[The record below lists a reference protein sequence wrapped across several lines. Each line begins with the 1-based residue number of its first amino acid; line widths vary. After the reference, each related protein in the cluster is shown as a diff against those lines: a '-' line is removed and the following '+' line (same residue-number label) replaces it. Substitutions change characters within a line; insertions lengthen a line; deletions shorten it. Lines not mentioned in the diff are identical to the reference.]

1 MKYYSL
7 LPLLFLYFLCVFA
20 FSSSA
25 DNNNNNNNNTVYDS
39 FVLCLS
45 GYQISDVEISEI
57 VYTPNNPDFTT
68 VLESYIRNR
77 RFNTSTTRK
86 PTIIVAPKAET
97 QVSAAVLCAR
107 DLNIHLKIRSGGHDY
122 EGTSYVSDSDF
133 AILDMFNF
141 RSINISMDDETAW
154 VESGAYLGELYYR
167 IWEKSRVHGF
177 PAGVCPTVGVG
188 GHISGAGYGN
198 MLRKHGLTVD
208 HVIDAR
214 IVDANGVVLDRDS
227 MGEDLFWAIRGG
239 GGASFGVILAYK
251 IKLVPV
257 PATVTVFR
265 LEKFM
270 SAANGT
276 ANASETVHLY
286 QQIVETMD
294 DDLFIRVLLQP
305 ITRNKTKTVRATF
318 IGMFLGDADRLVNN
332 ITDSIFPKLGLRK
345 PDCHEMSW
353 INSVLFWSNFDNS
366 TSPEVLLN
374 RTPDSV
380 NFLKRK
386 SDYVKKPISVSD
398 LEIIFKRMIEIGKVG
413 LVFNSYGGRMNEIPE
428 IETPFPHR
436 VGNLFKI
443 QYSVNWGEEG
453 EVDKYLHQIRE
464 LYDFMTPYVSDNPR
478 EAYLNYRDLDIGT
491 ADNNGKNS
499 YRKGKVYG
507 VKYFKESNFHRLVKI
522 KTRVDRDNFFR
533 NEQSIPTLLS
543 CRGRRTKK

>member
-1 MKYYSL
+1 MKYSL
-7 LPLLFLYFLCVFA
+7 LPLLSLYFLCVFA

-25 DNNNNNNNNTVYDS
+25 DNNNTTVYDS

-57 VYTPNNPDFTT
+57 VYTPNNPSFKT

-86 PTIIVAPKAET
+86 PTIIVTPTAES

-122 EGTSYVSDSDF
+122 EGISYVSDSDF

-141 RSINISMDDETAW
+141 RSISVSMDDETAW

-198 MLRKHGLTVD
+198 MLRKYGLTVD
-208 HVIDAR
+208 HVVDAR
-214 IVDANGVVLDRDS
+214 IVDSNGVVLNRDS
-227 MGEDLFWAIRGG
+227 MGEDLFWALRGG

-257 PATVTVFR
+257 PPTVTVFR

-270 SAANGT
+270 SMANGT
-276 ANASETVHLY
+276 ANASETVHQY
-286 QQIVETMD
+286 QQIAETMD
-294 DDLFIRVLLQP
+294 DDLFIRILLQP
-305 ITRNKTKTVRATF
+305 VTRNKTKTVRATF
-318 IGMFLGDADRLVNN
+318 IGMFLGGADRLVK
-332 ITDSIFPKLGLRK
+332 ITDSIFPKLVLQK
-345 PDCHEMSW
+345 SDCQEMSW
-353 INSVLFWSNFDNS
+353 INSVLFWANFNNS

-386 SDYVKKPISVSD
+386 SDYVKNPISVTD
-398 LEIIFKRMIEIGKVG
+398 MEKIFKKMIEIGKVG
-413 LVFNSYGGRMNEIPE
+413 LVFNSYGGRMKEIPE
-428 IETPFPHR
+428 TETPFPHR
-436 VGNLFKI
+436 GGNLFKI
-443 QYSVNWGEEG
+443 QYSVNWKEEG
-453 EVDKYLHQIRE
+453 EVDNYLHQIRE
-464 LYDFMTPYVSDNPR
+464 LYGFMKPYVSDSPR

-499 YRKGKVYG
+499 YRKGEVYG

-522 KTRVDRDNFFR
+522 KTRVDPDNLFR
-533 NEQSIPTLLS
+533 NEQSIPTLLP
-543 CRGRRTKK
+543 CRGRKTKK

>member
-1 MKYYSL
+1 MKNSHL
-7 LPLLFLYFLCVFA
+7 LLILYLLCIFV

-25 DNNNNNNNNTVYDS
+25 DNNNISHS
-39 FVLCLS
+39 FVNCLS
-45 GYQISDVEISEI
+45 GHNISGADISEI
-57 VYTPNNPDFTT
+57 VYAPNNPNFTT

-77 RFNTSTTRK
+77 RFNISTTRK
-86 PTIIVAPKAET
+86 PTIIVTPTAES
-97 QVSAAVLCAR
+97 QVSATVLCAKH
-107 DLNIHLKIRSGGHDY
+107 LNIHLKIRSGGHDY

-133 AILDMFNF
+133 VILDMFNF
-141 RSINISMDDETAW
+141 RSINVSMDDETAW
-154 VESGAYLGELYYR
+154 VEAGAYLGEFYYR

-251 IKLVPV
+251 VKLVRV
-257 PATVTVFR
+257 PPTVTVFR

-270 SAANGT
+270 SAAKGK
-276 ANASETVHLY
+276 ANASETVHRF

-294 DDLFIRVLLQP
+294 NDLFIRVLLQP
-305 ITRNKTKTVRATF
+305 VTRNKTKTVRATF

-332 ITDSIFPKLGLRK
+332 ITDSIFPILGLRK
-345 PDCHEMSW
+345 PDCQEMSW
-353 INSVLFWSNFDNS
+353 INSVLFWANFDNS

-386 SDYVKKPISVSD
+386 SDYVKNPISISD
-398 LEIIFKRMIEIGKVG
+398 LEKIFKKMIKIGKVG
-413 LVFNSYGGRMNEIPE
+413 LVFNSYGGRMKEIPE
-428 IETPFPHR
+428 TETPFPHR
-436 VGNLFKI
+436 GGNLFKI
-443 QYSVNWGEEG
+443 QYSVNWEEEG
-453 EVDKYLHQIRE
+453 EVDNYLHQSRE
-464 LYDFMTPYVSDNPR
+464 LYDFMKPYVSDNPR
-478 EAYLNYRDLDIGT
+478 EAYLNYRDLDIGV
-491 ADNNGKNS
+491 NNGTYTYK
-499 YRKGKVYG
+499 KGKEYG
-507 VKYFKESNFHRLVKI
+507 IKYFKNNFDRLVKI
-522 KTRVDRDNFFR
+522 KTKVDPDNLFR
-533 NEQSIPTLLS
+533 NEQSIPTS
-543 CRGRRTKK
+543 RARKIRK